1 MCEHLIFS
9 ANTHTSPVIF
19 SIVLELGIN
28 LALDSYIYGGCFTE
42 EYLRS
47 ARPIGKW
54 MQLNR

>member
-28 LALDSYIYGGCFTE
+28 LALDSYVYGGCFTE

-47 ARPIGKW
+47 ARPIGQ
-54 MQLNR
+54 MDAVE